1 VTQTKTFRYK
11 SSLASKMAVPGGK
24 SVGDAL
30 RAAEGAL
37 ETHRDAA
44 MQSLDG
50 ILTDLDAVCARRA
63 RSEVYE
69 RASALLDMAGFFDT
83 GPLHPA
89 VFSLCEISG
98 GMDETVWDWPSV
110 EVHLR
115 AIRVIL
121 AADCRPSENTRLLL
135 EGLTA
140 VRQRLAGASNGS
152 GHTAQ

>member
-1 VTQTKTFRYK
+1 MTQTKTFRYK

-44 MQSLDG
+44 MQSLNAT
-50 ILTDLDAVCARRA
+50 LTDLDAVCARRA

-89 VFSLCEISG
+89 VFGLCEVSV
-98 GMDETVWDWPSV
+98 GMEEGAGDWPTV

-115 AIRVIL
+115 AIRMIL
-121 AADCRPSENTRLLL
+121 AGDCRASENTRLLL

-140 VRQRLAGASNGS
+140 VRQRLAGAPGGHGS
-152 GHTAQ
+152 TAQ

>member
-1 VTQTKTFRYK
+1 MTPTKTFRYK

-24 SVGDAL
+24 SIDDAL
-30 RAAEGAL
+30 RAAETAL

-44 MQSLDG
+44 MQSLKA
-50 ILTDLDAVCARRA
+50 ILTDLDAISARRA

-89 VFSLCEISG
+89 VFSLCEISV
-98 GMDETVWDWPSV
+98 GMGEGAGDWPSV

-115 AIRVIL
+115 AIRMIL
-121 AADCRPSENTRLLL
+121 AGDCRASEDTRLLL

-140 VRQRLAGASNGS
+140 VRQRLAGATRGYPS
-152 GHTAQ
+152 TTQ

>member
-1 VTQTKTFRYK
+1 MTQTKTFRYK

-44 MQSLDG
+44 MQSLNA

-83 GPLHPA
+83 GPLYA
-89 VFSLCEISG
+89 AAFSLCETSDRMTAAG
-98 GMDETVWDWPSV
+98 CWQWPSV
-110 EVHLR
+110 HVHVR
-115 AIRVIL
+115 ALQLIL
-121 AADCRPSENTRLLL
+121 ASDCRPDEASRILL
-135 EGLTA
+135 EGLA
-140 VRQRLAGASNGS
+140 SVVARLPVQTS
-152 GHTAQ
+152 